1 MPRSASLF
9 ISPLFKKFWSARA
22 CTSLA
27 FQMQGV
33 AVGWQIYSIT
43 HSAFY
48 LGLVGLAQF
57 LPMFCLTLVVG
68 HVADRYNR
76 RRIILICQI
85 IEGLAAAALAIGSIK
100 GIHTKESI
108 LAIVFILGSSRAFEG
123 PTLQALLPSLVTKSN
138 LPRAFAWSSSAFQIA
153 SIAGPAIGG
162 FLYSVHASV
171 VYGLASCLFL
181 TASIMIFSI
190 PTTSASAQKK
200 KKAPITAE
208 SVLAGIRYIKHKP
221 IILGSI
227 SLDLFAVLFGGATAL
242 LPVFASDILH
252 TGPWGLGLLRSAP
265 SIGALAMS
273 FYLIYHPLRREVGK
287 KMFLAVALFGAMTI
301 VFGLSQFFLLSLAAL
316 IILGAADM
324 ISVVIRQTLVQLGT
338 PDAMRGRVSAVNSMF
353 IGTSNQLGEFESGV
367 TAALFGTV
375 PAVVIGGAGTLL
387 VVGLWARLFPELR
400 KADRLKR

>member
-1 MPRSASLF
+1 MIRSASLF
-9 ISPLFKKFWSARA
+9 ISPQFKKFWTVRA

-76 RRIILICQI
+76 KYIVMCCQFV
-85 IEGLAAAALAIGSIK
+85 EALAAASLTVGSIMD
-100 GIHTKESI
+100 IHTRESI
-108 LAIVFILGSSRAFEG
+108 LAIVFILGSARAFEG
-123 PTLQALLPSLVTKSN
+123 PTLQALLPSLVSKEN
-138 LPRAFAWSSSAFQIA
+138 LPKAFAWSSSAFQMA
-153 SIAGPAIGG
+153 SIAGPAVGG

-171 VYGLASCLFL
+171 VYGLAGCLFL
-181 TASIMIFSI
+181 GAAITISTISTAI
-190 PTTSASAQKK
+190 KK
-200 KKAPITAE
+200 RKKAPVNIE

-221 IILGSI
+221 VILGSI

-265 SIGALAMS
+265 AIGALSMS
-273 FYLIYHPLRREVGK
+273 FYLIHHPLRRNVGM
-287 KMFLAVALFGAMTI
+287 KMFIAVALFGLMTI
-301 VFGLSQFFLLSLAAL
+301 VFGLSRVFPLSIAAL
-316 IILGAADM
+316 VILGAVDM

-353 IGTSNQLGEFESGV
+353 IGTSNQLGEFESGI

-375 PAVVIGGAGTLL
+375 PAVVLGGAGTLF
-387 VVGLWARLFPELR
+387 VVGLWSKLFPELR
-400 KADRLKR
+400 KADRLK